1 MLLSA
6 LPTYIQ
12 NPTST
17 EPMTSI
23 FRTLSVSFAL
33 TLTLFCN
40 HAAAQTE
47 PVDSIVALVEDDVI
61 LRSELDMALAN
72 IRRQY
77 AGKESQLP
85 PQKVLEKQILERLVV
100 GKLQVLRA
108 EETGVVVT
116 DTEVDQAVARVAASN
131 KLTTEQLANALV
143 QDGLNLRDFRTNMR
157 EELLT
162 QKLRTRVS
170 QSRSEVSESEIDILL
185 ASGKL
190 KSGEI
195 KIAHILVALPDN
207 ASNEQLETAKRK
219 IDGIKSLIDE
229 KKIEFSAAAIRY
241 SDAEQALEG
250 GVIGWRR
257 FDQIPA
263 AFSDA
268 LTGLKPGE
276 VTQPIRSQSGLH
288 ILTVLETRE
297 DSQVMVTEYNARH
310 IMIRT
315 DELTS
320 DAQAEKGIENIAETI
335 AKGGDFAEQA
345 KKLSNDAQTAA
356 LGGDMGWFE
365 LDAYGSTYAETIAAL
380 KDNELSKPFRT
391 EMGWHLVQRLGQ
403 RTLDR
408 TKDYARNQARE
419 SIRARKADDAFQ
431 QFIRQLRNESF
442 VETRLEGMPSDEAI
456 ATEEESAEV
465 EAQIKRAERAKQ
477 TGRQ

>member
-1 MLLSA
+1 MTSTFCTLSTAFALALMLLS
-6 LPTYIQ
+6 
-12 NPTST
+12 SH
-17 EPMTSI
+17 
-23 FRTLSVSFAL
+23 V
-33 TLTLFCN
+33 C
-40 HAAAQTE
+40 AQTT

-61 LRSELDMALAN
+61 LRSELDTALAN

-77 AGKESQLP
+77 AGKEDQLP
-85 PQKVLEKQILERLVV
+85 PQAVLEKQILERLVI

-116 DTEVDQAVARVAASN
+116 DTEVDQAVARVASANNMSS
-131 KLTTEQLANALV
+131 EQLAGALA

-162 QKLRTRVS
+162 QKLRGRVS
-170 QSRSEVSESEIDILL
+170 QSRSDVSESEIDILM
-185 ASGKL
+185 ASGQL
-190 KSGEI
+190 KNGEI

-219 IDGIKSLIDE
+219 IDGIKALLDE

-257 FDQIPA
+257 FDQIPPTFA
-263 AFSDA
+263 DA
-268 LTGLKPGE
+268 LSGLKPGE

-288 ILTVLETRE
+288 LLTVLEARD

-310 IMIRT
+310 IMIRI

-320 DAQAEKGIENIAETI
+320 DAQAEKNIEGIRDTI
-335 AKGGDFAEQA
+335 VKGGDFAEQA
-345 KKLSNDAQTAA
+345 KKYSNDAQTAA
-356 LGGDMGWFE
+356 LGGDMNWFA
-365 LDAYGSTYAETIAAL
+365 LDAYGTTYAEIISAL

-391 EMGWHLVQRLGQ
+391 EMGWHIVERLGQ
-403 RTLDR
+403 RSLDR

-419 SIRARKADDAFQ
+419 SIRTRKADEAFQ
-431 QFIRQLRNESF
+431 QFVRQLRNESF
-442 VETRLEGMPSDEAI
+442 VEVRLEGVPADQAIETDEQ
-456 ATEEESAEV
+456 SAEV
-465 EAQIKRAERAKQ
+465 ESQLKRAERAKQ
-477 TGRQ
+477 SEAQ